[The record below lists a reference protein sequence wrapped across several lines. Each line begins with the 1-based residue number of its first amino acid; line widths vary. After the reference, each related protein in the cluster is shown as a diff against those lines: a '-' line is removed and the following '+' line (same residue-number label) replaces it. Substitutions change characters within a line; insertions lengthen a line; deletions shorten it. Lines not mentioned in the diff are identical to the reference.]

1 MTYGVPYVIMCTC
14 SRETEIKE
22 GTPTGRKK
30 IEDGFKTPQARYEAQ
45 HVTRFVVKVVHNTEP
60 DILQR
65 LEEEPNKSGYIKEL
79 IRKDIAQRATDTG
92 Q

>member
-1 MTYGVPYVIMCTC
+1 MCTC

-22 GTPTGRKK
+22 GTSTGRKK

-79 IRKDIAQRATDTG
+79 IRKDIAQRATNTG